1 MDQVS
6 RAFGSVLGAFIG
18 DAIGAYL
25 EFAGDLT
32 TEMLEEAFLL

>member
-6 RAFGSVLGAFIG
+6 RAFASVLGAFIG

-25 EFAGDLT
+25 EFAGYISKD
-32 TEMLEEAFLL
+32 MLEEALLL